1 MVELETLMEEVECR
15 VLVERLWRLLVLV
28 EIETQI
34 EEAECQVVVESLR
47 RPLAL
52 AELEILLEELEDF
65 DYINFF
71 LTGAD

>member
-1 MVELETLMEEVECR
+1 
-15 VLVERLWRLLVLV
+15 
-28 EIETQI
+28 
-34 EEAECQVVVESLR
+34 
-47 RPLAL
+47 L

>member
-1 MVELETLMEEVECR
+1 
-15 VLVERLWRLLVLV
+15 LV